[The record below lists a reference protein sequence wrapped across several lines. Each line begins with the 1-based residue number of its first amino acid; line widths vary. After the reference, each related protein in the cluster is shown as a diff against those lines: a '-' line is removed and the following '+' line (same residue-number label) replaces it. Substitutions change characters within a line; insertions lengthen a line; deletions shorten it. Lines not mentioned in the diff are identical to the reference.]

1 MLLKKS
7 LIFLSISL
15 LLAVMMSQAAEPL
28 KIAVP
33 EDASE
38 AEQYA
43 ASELKGYLTKIDG
56 MIVCSNTVADVGLEA
71 VEIFRKWAVLHG
83 GETR

>member
-1 MLLKKS
+1 ME
-7 LIFLSISL
+7 FQ
-15 LLAVMMSQAAEPL
+15 LAL
-28 KIAVP
+28 
-33 EDASE
+33 
-38 AEQYA
+38 
-43 ASELKGYLTKIDG
+43 YLRFWKEHKIDG